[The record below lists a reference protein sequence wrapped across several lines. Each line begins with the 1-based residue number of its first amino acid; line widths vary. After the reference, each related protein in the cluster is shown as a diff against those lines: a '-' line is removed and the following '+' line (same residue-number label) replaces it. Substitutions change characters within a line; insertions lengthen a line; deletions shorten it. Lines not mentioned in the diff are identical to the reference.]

1 LYIAIGDKIGLKYKN
16 RLVLRRAVMRD
27 VYILGVGTTACGK
40 FPDKPAHILGREAAW
55 AAIKDAG
62 IHPRKIEIAFCG
74 HVYQGMGVGQ
84 RTLKEIG
91 LVGQPT
97 VNVEGACGSGTL
109 SFWEAWRSIAYGQYD
124 IALALGVEN
133 LSRMLSGG
141 PLPLEEDDIEVAM
154 GMGMPALYAMRARR
168 YMDEYGV
175 SVEQLAKVVVKSR
188 KHAALNPIAQY
199 RKETTI
205 EAVLNSPM
213 IADPLTR
220 DQCCPVGDAS
230 AAAVLCSGELV
241 NKLASKKPIK
251 VLGCVAQSGK
261 YSSATKLTCDPSE
274 NVSRT
279 SGMAYEM
286 AGLGPE
292 DMDVAEIHDAFSIAE
307 MIVCEALGFCEKGA
321 GVRLIEEE
329 RTSLGGDIVVNPGGG
344 LLSRGHPVG
353 ATGLLQTAEI
363 VWQLRGEAGKRQ
375 VEGAKTGIIET
386 MGGAQPAMDG
396 VTCVVSI
403 LGT

>member
-1 LYIAIGDKIGLKYKN
+1 MK
-16 RLVLRRAVMRD
+16 D

-40 FPDKPAHILGREAAW
+40 FPEKGAHILGREAAW
-55 AAIKDAG
+55 TAIKDAG
-62 IHPRKIEIAFCG
+62 IHPRRIEIAFCG

-109 SFWEAWRSIAYGQYD
+109 SFWEAWRTIAYGQYD
-124 IALALGVEN
+124 VALALGVEN
-133 LSRMLSGG
+133 LSRILSGG
-141 PLPLEEDDIEVAM
+141 PLPLEEDDIEVFM
-154 GMGMPALYAMRARR
+154 GMGMPSLYAMRAKR
-168 YMDEYGV
+168 YMEEYGV
-175 SVEQLAKVVVKSR
+175 TAEQLAKVVVKSR
-188 KHAALNPIAQY
+188 KHAALNPIAQF

-205 EAVLNSPM
+205 EGVLKSPM

-241 NKLASKKPIK
+241 DKLATKKPIK

-261 YSSATKLTCDPSE
+261 YSNPTKLTCDPSE

-321 GVRLIEEE
+321 GARLIDEE
-329 RTSLGGDIVVNPGGG
+329 RTSLGGDIVVNPSGG

-363 VWQLRGEAGKRQ
+363 VWHLRGEAGKRQ
-375 VEGAKTGIIET
+375 VEGAKVGIIET

-403 LGT
+403 LGV

>member
-1 LYIAIGDKIGLKYKN
+1 
-16 RLVLRRAVMRD
+16 MRD
-27 VYILGVGTTACGK
+27 VYILGVGTTACGR

-91 LVGQPT
+91 LVGQPV

-109 SFWEAWRSIAYGQYD
+109 SLWEAWRSISYGQYD
-124 IALALGVEN
+124 IVLALGVEN
-133 LSRMLSGG
+133 LSRILSGG

-154 GMGMPALYAMRARR
+154 GMGMPALYAMRAKR
-168 YMDEYGV
+168 YMEEYGV
-175 SVEQLAKVVVKSR
+175 TAEQLAKVVVKSR

-205 EAVLNSPM
+205 EEVLSSPM

-220 DQCCPVGDAS
+220 SQCCPVGDAS
-230 AAAVLCSGELV
+230 AAAVLCSEELV
-241 NKLASKKPIK
+241 NKLATKKPIK
-251 VLGCVAQSGK
+251 VIGCAAQSGK
-261 YSSATKLTCDPSE
+261 YSTPEKLICDPSE

-286 AGLGPE
+286 AGLGPG

-307 MIVCEALGFCEKGA
+307 MIVYEALGFCEKGA
-321 GVRLIEEE
+321 GARLIEEE

-363 VWQLRGEAGKRQ
+363 VWQLRGEAGARQ
-375 VEGAKTGIIET
+375 VQDAKVGLIET

-396 VTCVVSI
+396 ITCVVSI
-403 LGT
+403 LGV

>member
-1 LYIAIGDKIGLKYKN
+1 
-16 RLVLRRAVMRD
+16 MRD
-27 VYILGVGTTACGK
+27 VYILGVGATACGK
-40 FPDKPAHILGREAAW
+40 FPDKGAHILGREAAW

-133 LSRMLSGG
+133 LSRILSGG
-141 PLPLEEDDIEVAM
+141 PLPLEEDDIEVFM
-154 GMGMPALYAMRARR
+154 GMGMPALYAMRAKR
-168 YMDEYGV
+168 YMEEYGV
-175 SVEQLAKVVVKSR
+175 TAEQLAKVVVKSR
-188 KHAALNPIAQY
+188 KHASLNPIAQF
-199 RKETTI
+199 RKETTV
-205 EAVLNSPM
+205 EGVLNSPM

-230 AAAVLCSGELV
+230 AAAVLCSEELV
-241 NKLASKKPIK
+241 DKLATKKPIK

-292 DMDVAEIHDAFSIAE
+292 DMDLAEIHDAFSIAE

-321 GVRLIEEE
+321 GARLIEEE
-329 RTSLGGDIVVNPGGG
+329 RTSLGGDIVVNPSGG

-363 VWQLRGEAGKRQ
+363 VWHLRGEAGKRQ
-375 VEGAKTGIIET
+375 VEGAKVGIIET

-403 LGT
+403 LGA

>member
-1 LYIAIGDKIGLKYKN
+1 
-16 RLVLRRAVMRD
+16 MRG
-27 VYILGVGTTACGK
+27 VYVLGVGTTACGK

-62 IHPRKIEIAFCG
+62 IHPRRIEIAFCG

-91 LVGQPT
+91 LVGQPV

-133 LSRMLSGG
+133 LSRILSGG

-154 GMGMPALYAMRARR
+154 GMGMPALYAMRAKR
-168 YMDEYGV
+168 YMEEYGV
-175 SVEQLAKVVVKSR
+175 TAEQLAKVVVKSR

-205 EAVLNSPM
+205 EEVLNSPM

-220 DQCCPVGDAS
+220 SQCCPVGDAA
-230 AAAVLCSGELV
+230 AAAVLCSEDLVKEL
-241 NKLASKKPIK
+241 ATKKPIK
-251 VLGCVAQSGK
+251 VLGCAAQSGK
-261 YSSATKLTCDPSE
+261 YSSPEKLICDPSE
-274 NVSRT
+274 NVART
-279 SGMAYEM
+279 SKMAYEM

-307 MIVCEALGFCEKGA
+307 MLVYEALGFCEKGA
-321 GVRLIEEE
+321 GFRLIEEE

-363 VWQLRGEAGKRQ
+363 VWQLRGEAGARQ
-375 VEGAKTGIIET
+375 VEGAKVGIIET

-396 VTCVVSI
+396 ITCVVSI
-403 LGT
+403 LGV

>member
-1 LYIAIGDKIGLKYKN
+1 
-16 RLVLRRAVMRD
+16 
-27 VYILGVGTTACGK
+27 
-40 FPDKPAHILGREAAW
+40 
-55 AAIKDAG
+55 
-62 IHPRKIEIAFCG
+62 
-74 HVYQGMGVGQ
+74 MGVGQ
-84 RTLKEIG
+84 RALKEIG

-97 VNVEGACGSGTL
+97 INVEGACGSGTL

-133 LSRMLSGG
+133 LSRILSGG
-141 PLPLEEDDIEVAM
+141 PLPLEEDDIEVAL
-154 GMGMPALYAMRARR
+154 GMGMPALYAMRAKR
-168 YMDEYGV
+168 YMEEYGV
-175 SVEQLAKVVVKSR
+175 TPEQLAKVVVKSR

-199 RKETTI
+199 RKEMTI
-205 EAVLNSPM
+205 EEVLNSPM
-213 IADPLTR
+213 IAYPLTR
-220 DQCCPVGDAS
+220 NQCCPVGDAS

-241 NKLASKKPIK
+241 DKLAKKKPVK
-251 VLGCVAQSGK
+251 VLGCAAQSGK
-261 YSSATKLTCDPSE
+261 YSSPEKLTCDPSE
-274 NVSRT
+274 NVART

-307 MIVCEALGFCEKGA
+307 MLVYEALGFCEKGS

-363 VWQLRGEAGKRQ
+363 VWQLRGEAGERQ
-375 VEGAKTGIIET
+375 VKDAKLGIIET

-396 VTCVVSI
+396 ITCVVSI
-403 LGT
+403 LGV

>member
-1 LYIAIGDKIGLKYKN
+1 
-16 RLVLRRAVMRD
+16 MRD

-109 SFWEAWRSIAYGQYD
+109 SFWEAWRSIAYGQFD

-175 SVEQLAKVVVKSR
+175 TVEQLAKVVVKSR

>member
-1 LYIAIGDKIGLKYKN
+1 
-16 RLVLRRAVMRD
+16 MRD
-27 VYILGVGTTACGK
+27 VYILGVGTTACGR
-40 FPDKPAHILGREAAW
+40 FPDKPAHVLGREAAW
-55 AAIKDAG
+55 AAIKDSG
-62 IHPRKIEIAFCG
+62 VHPRKIEIAFCG

-84 RTLKEIG
+84 RALKEIG

-97 VNVEGACGSGTL
+97 INVEGACGSGTL

-133 LSRMLSGG
+133 LSRILSGG
-141 PLPLEEDDIEVAM
+141 PLPLEEDDIEVAL
-154 GMGMPALYAMRARR
+154 GMGMPALYAMRAKR
-168 YMDEYGV
+168 YMEEYGV
-175 SVEQLAKVVVKSR
+175 TPEQLAKVVVKSR

-199 RKETTI
+199 RKEITI
-205 EAVLNSPM
+205 EEVLNSPM

-220 DQCCPVGDAS
+220 NQCCPVGDAS
-230 AAAVLCSGELV
+230 AAAVLCSEELV
-241 NKLASKKPIK
+241 DKLAKKTPVK
-251 VLGCVAQSGK
+251 VLGCAAQSGK
-261 YSSATKLTCDPSE
+261 YSSPEKLTCDPSE
-274 NVSRT
+274 NVART

-286 AGLGPE
+286 AGLGPK

-307 MIVCEALGFCEKGA
+307 MLVYEALGFCEKGS

-344 LLSRGHPVG
+344 LLSRGHPIG

-363 VWQLRGEAGKRQ
+363 VWQLRGEAAGRQ
-375 VEGAKTGIIET
+375 VKEAKVGIIET

-396 VTCVVSI
+396 ITCVVSI
-403 LGT
+403 LGV

>member
-1 LYIAIGDKIGLKYKN
+1 
-16 RLVLRRAVMRD
+16 MRD

-62 IHPRKIEIAFCG
+62 IHPRKIEMAFCG

-109 SFWEAWRSIAYGQYD
+109 SFWEAWRSIAYGQCD

-133 LSRMLSGG
+133 LSRILSGG
-141 PLPLEEDDIEVAM
+141 PLPLEEDDVEVAM
-154 GMGMPALYAMRARR
+154 GMSMPALYALRAKR
-168 YMDEYGV
+168 YMEEYGV
-175 SVEQLAKVVVKSR
+175 TQEQLAKVVVKSR
-188 KHAALNPIAQY
+188 RHAALNPIAQF
-199 RKETTI
+199 RKEVTI
-205 EAVLNSPM
+205 EEVLNSPM

-220 DQCCPVGDAS
+220 TQCCPIGDAA
-230 AAAVLCSGELV
+230 AAAVLCSEDLV
-241 NKLASKKPIK
+241 DKLATKKPVK

-261 YSSATKLTCDPSE
+261 YSDPQKLVCDPSE
-274 NVSRT
+274 NVART
-279 SGMAYEM
+279 SKLAYEM

-292 DMDVAEIHDAFSIAE
+292 DIDVAEIHDAFSIAE
-307 MIVCEALGFCEKGA
+307 MLVYEALGFCEKGA
-321 GVRLIEEE
+321 GVRLIEEN
-329 RTSLGGDIVVNPGGG
+329 RTSIGGDIVVNPSGG

-353 ATGLLQTAEI
+353 ATGLLQVAEI
-363 VWQLRGEAGKRQ
+363 VWHLRGEAGARQ
-375 VEGAKTGIIET
+375 VEGAKVGLIET

-396 VTCVVSI
+396 ITCVVSI
-403 LGT
+403 LGV

>member
-1 LYIAIGDKIGLKYKN
+1 MK
-16 RLVLRRAVMRD
+16 D

>member
-1 LYIAIGDKIGLKYKN
+1 MK
-16 RLVLRRAVMRD
+16 D

-55 AAIKDAG
+55 SAIKDAG

-154 GMGMPALYAMRARR
+154 GMGMPGLYAMRAKR
-168 YMDEYGV
+168 YMEEYGV
-175 SVEQLAKVVVKSR
+175 TAEQLAKVVVKSR
-188 KHAALNPIAQY
+188 KHASLNPIAQY

-241 NKLASKKPIK
+241 DKLATKKPIK
-251 VLGCVAQSGK
+251 VLGCAAQSGK
-261 YSSATKLTCDPSE
+261 YSSPTKLICDPSE

-344 LLSRGHPVG
+344 LLSRGHPIG

-363 VWQLRGEAGKRQ
+363 VWQLRGEAGARQ
-375 VEGAKTGIIET
+375 VRDAKIGIIET

-396 VTCVVSI
+396 VTCVVCI
-403 LGT
+403 LGI

>member
-1 LYIAIGDKIGLKYKN
+1 MK
-16 RLVLRRAVMRD
+16 D

-40 FPDKPAHILGREAAW
+40 FPDKGAHILGREAAW

-109 SFWEAWRSIAYGQYD
+109 SFWEAWRTIAYGQYD
-124 IALALGVEN
+124 VALALGVEN
-133 LSRMLSGG
+133 LSRILSGG
-141 PLPLEEDDIEVAM
+141 PLPLEEDDIEVFM
-154 GMGMPALYAMRARR
+154 GMSMPSLYAMRAKR
-168 YMDEYGV
+168 YMEEYGV
-175 SVEQLAKVVVKSR
+175 TAEQLAKVVVKSR
-188 KHAALNPIAQY
+188 KHAALNPIAQF

-205 EAVLNSPM
+205 DGVLKSPM

-241 NKLASKKPIK
+241 DKLATKKPIK

-261 YSSATKLTCDPSE
+261 YTSPTELTCDPSE

-307 MIVCEALGFCEKGA
+307 MIVCEALAFCEKGA
-321 GVRLIEEE
+321 GARLIDEE
-329 RTSLGGDIVVNPGGG
+329 RTSLGGDIVVNPSGG

-363 VWQLRGEAGKRQ
+363 VWHLRGEAGKRQ
-375 VEGAKTGIIET
+375 VEGAKVGIIET

-403 LGT
+403 LGA

>member
-1 LYIAIGDKIGLKYKN
+1 
-16 RLVLRRAVMRD
+16 MRD

-40 FPDKPAHILGREAAW
+40 FPEKGSHILGREAAW
-55 AAIKDAG
+55 AAIQDSG

-84 RTLKEIG
+84 RALKEIG

-124 IALALGVEN
+124 ITLALGVEN
-133 LSRMLSGG
+133 LSRVLSGG
-141 PLPLEEDDIEVAM
+141 PLPLEEDDIEVAQ
-154 GMGMPALYAMRARR
+154 GMGMPALYALRAKR
-168 YMDEYGV
+168 YMEEYGV
-175 SVEQLAKVVVKSR
+175 TAEQLAKVVVKSR

-199 RKETTI
+199 RKEVTI
-205 EAVLNSPM
+205 EEVLNSPM

-220 DQCCPVGDAS
+220 NQCCPVGDAG
-230 AAAVLCSGELV
+230 AAAVLCSGDLV
-241 NKLASKKPIK
+241 DNLAKKTPIK

-261 YSSATKLTCDPSE
+261 YSSPERLTCDPSE
-274 NVSRT
+274 NVART
-279 SGMAYEM
+279 SKMAYEI

-292 DMDVAEIHDAFSIAE
+292 DIDVAEIHDAFSIAE
-307 MIVCEALGFCEKGA
+307 MLVYEALGFCEKGS

-363 VWQLRGEAGKRQ
+363 VWQLRGEAEARQ
-375 VEGAKTGIIET
+375 VDDAKIGIIET

-396 VTCVVSI
+396 ITCVVSI
-403 LGT
+403 LGK

>member
-1 LYIAIGDKIGLKYKN
+1 
-16 RLVLRRAVMRD
+16 MRD

-62 IHPRKIEIAFCG
+62 IHPRKIEMAFCG

-109 SFWEAWRSIAYGQYD
+109 SFWEAWRSIAYGQCD

-133 LSRMLSGG
+133 LSRILSGG
-141 PLPLEEDDIEVAM
+141 PLPLEEDDVEVAM
-154 GMGMPALYAMRARR
+154 GMSMPALYALRAKR
-168 YMDEYGV
+168 YMEEYGV
-175 SVEQLAKVVVKSR
+175 TPEQLAKVVVKSR
-188 KHAALNPIAQY
+188 RHAALNPIAQF
-199 RKETTI
+199 RKEVTI
-205 EAVLNSPM
+205 EEVLNSPM

-220 DQCCPVGDAS
+220 TQCCPIGDA
-230 AAAVLCSGELV
+230 AAAVVLCSEDLV
-241 NKLASKKPIK
+241 DKLATKKPVK

-261 YSSATKLTCDPSE
+261 YSDPQKLVCDPSE
-274 NVSRT
+274 NVTRT
-279 SGMAYEM
+279 SKLAYEM

-292 DMDVAEIHDAFSIAE
+292 DIDVAEIHDAFSIAE
-307 MIVCEALGFCEKGA
+307 MLVYEALGFCEKGA
-321 GVRLIEEE
+321 GVRLIEED
-329 RTSLGGDIVVNPGGG
+329 RTSLGGDIVVNPSGG

-353 ATGLLQTAEI
+353 ATGLLQVAEI
-363 VWQLRGEAGKRQ
+363 VWHLRGEAGARQ
-375 VEGAKTGIIET
+375 VEGAKVGLIET

-396 VTCVVSI
+396 ITCVVSI
-403 LGT
+403 LGV

>member
-1 LYIAIGDKIGLKYKN
+1 
-16 RLVLRRAVMRD
+16 MRD

-40 FPDKPAHILGREAAW
+40 FPDKSAHILGREAAW

-97 VNVEGACGSGTL
+97 INVEGACGSGTL

-133 LSRMLSGG
+133 LSRILTGG

-168 YMDEYGV
+168 YMEEYGV
-175 SVEQLAKVVVKSR
+175 TKEQLAKVVVKSR

-199 RKETTI
+199 RKETTV

-241 NKLASKKPIK
+241 DKLASKKPIK
-251 VLGCVAQSGK
+251 VLGCAAQSGK
-261 YSSATKLTCDPSE
+261 YSSPTKLICDPSE
-274 NVSRT
+274 NVTRT
-279 SGMAYEM
+279 SNMAYEM

-363 VWQLRGEAGKRQ
+363 VWQLRGEARERQ
-375 VEGAKTGIIET
+375 VKDAKIGIIET

-396 VTCVVSI
+396 ITCVVSI
-403 LGT
+403 LGV

>member
-1 LYIAIGDKIGLKYKN
+1 
-16 RLVLRRAVMRD
+16 MRD
-27 VYILGVGTTACGK
+27 VYILGVGTTACGR
-40 FPDKPAHILGREAAW
+40 FPDKGAHILGREAAW

-91 LVGQPT
+91 LVGQPV

-133 LSRMLSGG
+133 LSRVLSGG
-141 PLPLEEDDIEVAM
+141 PLPLEEDDLEVAM
-154 GMGMPALYAMRARR
+154 GMGMPGLYAMRAKR
-168 YMDEYGV
+168 YMEEYGV
-175 SVEQLAKVVVKSR
+175 TAEQFAKVVVKSR
-188 KHAALNPIAQY
+188 KHAALNPIAQFK
-199 RKETTI
+199 KETTV
-205 EAVLNSPM
+205 EAVLSSPM

-241 NKLASKKPIK
+241 NELATKKPIK
-251 VLGCVAQSGK
+251 VLGCAAQSGK
-261 YSSATKLTCDPSE
+261 YSGPGKLICDPSE
-274 NVSRT
+274 NVART
-279 SGMAYEM
+279 SKMAYEA

-307 MIVCEALGFCEKGA
+307 MIVCEALGFCEKGEGA
-321 GVRLIEEE
+321 RLIDEE
-329 RTSLGGDIVVNPGGG
+329 RTSLGGDLTVVNPGGG

-375 VEGAKTGIIET
+375 IEGAKVGIIET

-396 VTCVVSI
+396 ITCVVSI
-403 LGT
+403 LGV

>member
-1 LYIAIGDKIGLKYKN
+1 
-16 RLVLRRAVMRD
+16 MRD
-27 VYILGVGTTACGK
+27 VYILGVGATACGK
-40 FPDKPAHILGREAAW
+40 FPDKGAHILGREAAW

-133 LSRMLSGG
+133 LSRILSGG
-141 PLPLEEDDIEVAM
+141 PLPLEEDDIEVFM
-154 GMGMPALYAMRARR
+154 GMGMPALYAMRAKR
-168 YMDEYGV
+168 YMEEYGV
-175 SVEQLAKVVVKSR
+175 TAEQLAKVVVKSR
-188 KHAALNPIAQY
+188 KHASLNPIAQF
-199 RKETTI
+199 RKETTV
-205 EAVLNSPM
+205 EGVLNSPM

-241 NKLASKKPIK
+241 DKLATKKPIK

-292 DMDVAEIHDAFSIAE
+292 DMDLAEIHDAFSIAE

-329 RTSLGGDIVVNPGGG
+329 RTSLGGDIVINPSGG

-363 VWQLRGEAGKRQ
+363 VWHLRGEAGKRQ
-375 VEGAKTGIIET
+375 VEGAKVGIIET

-403 LGT
+403 LGV

>member
-1 LYIAIGDKIGLKYKN
+1 
-16 RLVLRRAVMRD
+16 
-27 VYILGVGTTACGK
+27 
-40 FPDKPAHILGREAAW
+40 
-55 AAIKDAG
+55 
-62 IHPRKIEIAFCG
+62 
-74 HVYQGMGVGQ
+74 
-84 RTLKEIG
+84 
-91 LVGQPT
+91 
-97 VNVEGACGSGTL
+97 
-109 SFWEAWRSIAYGQYD
+109 
-124 IALALGVEN
+124 
-133 LSRMLSGG
+133 
-141 PLPLEEDDIEVAM
+141 
-154 GMGMPALYAMRARR
+154 
-168 YMDEYGV
+168 
-175 SVEQLAKVVVKSR
+175 
-188 KHAALNPIAQY
+188 
-199 RKETTI
+199 
-205 EAVLNSPM
+205 
-213 IADPLTR
+213 
-220 DQCCPVGDAS
+220 
-230 AAAVLCSGELV
+230 VLCSGELV